1 MNDVDKQAERHACG
15 REGFHQA
22 SGAPAPRPWSGT
34 LNSSQDSST
43 ALRNKSMK
51 ENTTTEQKQFRPKAA
66 QLVLARIHLLP
77 YLFWSG

>member
-1 MNDVDKQAERHACG
+1 
-15 REGFHQA
+15 
-22 SGAPAPRPWSGT
+22 
-34 LNSSQDSST
+34 
-43 ALRNKSMK
+43 MK